1 MRSVGNSRDQDADA
15 VGVAADGHDMG
26 VAGRSVA
33 REVGGLSWAMPVM
46 AALLMAQLAW
56 GGANDGVSSAVAA
69 FADALVAGVIVYRA
83 PAGSRFWRRAGVP
96 LCLFGGALMWS
107 AVPAVMPG
115 LPGVSVRPAADLFGL
130 AMAKA
135 LATTLL
141 FVAAALL
148 GYRSGSPARLV
159 RWLTIFGIGYI
170 LYAAAD
176 AIDWLYDAAHAARY
190 AGTLGNTN
198 AAGIIFAVVALLAGS
213 VVLSPGEEGRALRL
227 VALAGTAVAL
237 ILCAMTGSRSA
248 VLLAVLF
255 GGVMLASRLMRRDT
269 AAPPIGAVAIGAV
282 ALLGLV
288 TIVALIT
295 PMADRSS
302 YLAADAGLRWD
313 SIRHYAGLAWSSPV
327 WGYGLG
333 SFFEINLQ
341 TLTPDTA
348 STYWNFG
355 AAHNA
360 PIQLAMEAG
369 LPCLAL
375 LLIALVIIGRQI
387 VTAQR
392 DWWSVASLCAIG
404 AIGGS
409 AMIDIA
415 LNVPA
420 IAALFAV
427 LAGALWGSAL
437 ARHVSIRH
445 ASLRRASRLRASPG
459 RLRPQRVAHRHRGS
473 AKDRGQ
479 PVVEPT
485 I

>member
-1 MRSVGNSRDQDADA
+1 MRSPGTSQDQHADA
-15 VGVAADGHDMG
+15 LRSATRDR
-26 VAGRSVA
+26 AGAVPDHKLERDSGRLA
-33 REVGGLSWAMPVM
+33 WATPLI
-46 AALLMAQLAW
+46 AALLMMELAL
-56 GGANDGVSSAVAA
+56 GGANDGVSSGVAS
-69 FADALVAGVIVYRA
+69 FATALVAGFVLYRS
-83 PAGSRFWRRAGVP
+83 PGESRFWGRARVP
-96 LCLFGGALMWS
+96 LCLFGGALLWS
-107 AVPAVMPG
+107 ALPAVVP
-115 LPGVSVRPAADLFGL
+115 VSVRPAADLFGL
-130 AMAKA
+130 ALAKA

-141 FVAAALL
+141 LVAAALL
-148 GYRSGSPARLV
+148 AYRSGSPARLV
-159 RWLTIFGIGYI
+159 RWLTIFGIVYI
-170 LYAAAD
+170 LYAAVD
-176 AIDWLYDAAHAARY
+176 AIDWLYDAAHATRY

-198 AAGIIFAVVALLAGS
+198 AAGIVFAVVALLAGG
-213 VVLSPGEEGRALRL
+213 VVLSPGEEGREGRALRL
-227 VALAGTAVAL
+227 AALAGCAVAL

-255 GGVMLASRLMRRDT
+255 GGVMLALRLIRRDG

-313 SIRHYAGLAWSSPV
+313 SIRHYAGVAWSSPV

-341 TLTPDTA
+341 TLTPGTA
-348 STYWNFG
+348 PIYWNFG

-360 PIQLAMEAG
+360 PIQLVMEAG

-375 LLIALVIIGRQI
+375 LLIGLAIMARQ
-387 VTAQR
+387 VFTVRR
-392 DWWSVASLCAIG
+392 DWSSVAVLCAIG

-427 LAGALWGSAL
+427 LVGALWGSAL
-437 ARHVSIRH
+437 AGHV
-445 ASLRRASRLRASPG
+445 SLRRASLRRRSVG
-459 RLRPQRVAHRHRGS
+459 RPRPQRVAHRHRGS
-473 AKDRGQ
+473 PKDRGQ
-479 PVVEPT
+479 PIVEPT
-485 I
+485 V